1 MRTLRFLL
9 QKEFRQIFR
18 DPAILRIIFAMPMVQ
33 LIVLPFAADYEI
45 KNINLSVIDQD
56 HSTYSRELITKMT
69 ASGYFRLTDYAAS
82 YEQALEA
89 IERDRADIILTIP
102 PNFERDLVKE
112 NEAKVMLAANAI
124 DGVKAGLGTSYASQ
138 IIRDY
143 NNEVREKWILLPKFN
158 EMPMIEIVS
167 SNWYNPLI
175 DYQLFMVPGILA
187 ILVTMVGSFLTAMN
201 IVREKEIGTIEQI
214 NVTPVKKYEFLL
226 GKLIPFW
233 VLGLLI
239 LALGFVVSYLVY
251 GIIPVGSYG
260 LIFFFA
266 GCYLLAVLGIGLLV
280 STFSDTQQQA
290 TLIAFFFMMVFILLS
305 GLYTPVES
313 MPRWAQVISW
323 LNPVTHFVTVI
334 RAIVIKGSGFVDIL
348 PELLTVLG
356 FAVFYNTW
364 AVLNY
369 RKTA

>member
-45 KNINLSVIDQD
+45 KNINLSVIDHD

-89 IERDRADIILTIP
+89 VERDRADIILTIP

-158 EMPMIEIVS
+158 EMPMIEVVS

-239 LALGFVVSYLVY
+239 LALGFVVSYVVY

-356 FAVFYNTW
+356 FALFYNVW
-364 AVLNY
+364 AVVNY
-369 RKTA
+369 RKTV

>member
-33 LIVLPFAADYEI
+33 LIILPFAADYEI

-69 ASGYFRLTDYAAS
+69 ASGYFRLTDYSAS

-89 IERDRADIILTIP
+89 IESDRADIILTIP
-102 PNFERDLVKE
+102 PDFERDLVKD

-124 DGVKAGLGTSYASQ
+124 NGVKAGLGTSYASQ

-158 EMPMIEIVS
+158 EMPLIEAVS

-187 ILVTMVGSFLTAMN
+187 MLVTMVGSFLTAMN

-313 MPRWAQVISW
+313 MPQWAQVISW

-334 RAIVIKGSGFVDIL
+334 RAIVIKGSSFMDIL
-348 PELLTVLG
+348 PEVLTVLG
-356 FAVFYNTW
+356 FALFYNIW
-364 AVLNY
+364 AVFNY